1 MASILG
7 MDSTISGV
15 LLQQFHWNKEKL
27 LEKYTE
33 DPSGILES
41 VGLSMLTHPG
51 ARIEKVAGFFCQIC
65 CNEGDMDTFAI
76 NCGHRYCALCYR
88 RFISQRINEEGDC
101 RNLRCPGDCRE
112 ILDDKSINAL
122 LSENTFKK

>member
-1 MASILG
+1 

-15 LLQQFHWNKEKL
+15 LLRQFYWNKEKL

-51 ARIEKVAGFFCQIC
+51 ARIEKVAGLFFVKFVVTKVTWTHLPLTVVI
-65 CNEGDMDTFAI
+65 AI
-76 NCGHRYCALCYR
+76 VLCATAASYPKESMR
-88 RFISQRINEEGDC
+88 RAIVEIYTVQETVGKSLMINQST
-101 RNLRCPGDCRE
+101 L
-112 ILDDKSINAL
+112 
-122 LSENTFKK
+122 